1 MQDDKT
7 QTALDRKLINTSE
20 AYELRDWSHSLGVS
34 EDRIREAVAAV
45 GNSAGKVRA
54 YLKDAGAFGDGAQ
67 RA

>member
-7 QTALDRKLINTSE
+7 QTALDRKLINTSD
-20 AYELRDWSHSLGVS
+20 AYELRDWAHSLGVS

-45 GNSAGKVRA
+45 GSSAAKVRA
-54 YLKDAGAFGDGAQ
+54 YLKAVSPAGGGTQ

>member
-20 AYELRDWSHSLGVS
+20 AYELRDWAHSLGVS

-45 GNSAGKVRA
+45 GSSAEKVRA
-54 YLKDAGAFGDGAQ
+54 YLKAAPPASDGTQ